1 MTVRQ
6 GESER
11 NWFRSERLSSVNGAL
26 YFETR
31 EGSIEGPFESELEA
45 FLELQCYLR
54 KTEYES
60 YFARP
65 GS

>member
-11 NWFRSERLSSVNGAL
+11 NWFRSERLSFVNGGY

-45 FLELQCYLR
+45 LLELRLYVQ
-54 KTEYES
+54 KAEYRLFS
-60 YFARP
+60 GQSAH
-65 GS
+65 